1 MRSSHMA
8 GALSVRCDDP
18 DLVSQAG
25 VVPVMRLAEHAG
37 LADVADE
44 LLTLGGTKG
53 SNAGAKIASIVAGM
67 VAGAD
72 SIDDLDVLRHGGL
85 PALFGG
91 IRAPSTLGTFLRH
104 FTIGHV
110 AQLERTAGQVL
121 ARLGEL
127 APGVLPVPE
136 AAGRPVF
143 LDLDS
148 KISQVF
154 GRSKE
159 GAAFGYTKVRGLN
172 FLAATLSGGRDRSA
186 PVITGTRLRGGNADT
201 RRGAASFLRQNL
213 TTAAHALGTG
223 QKLWVRM
230 DSGFYVGKVIK
241 TVTDAGHWFSV
252 TAPQRQPI
260 RAAIAAIPETAWTTI
275 TYDQPVHDGETGTR
289 IHTAEIALTRYTA
302 FTNPTT
308 QRGQRITADLVVRRT
323 PAHTPEEAPGLFTA
337 WRYQAI
343 FTNYPAGP
351 AAIEAH
357 HRARAGAIEQVFA
370 DLSDAALAHFP
381 SGRFA
386 ANAAWLT
393 LSALTHNLPRAAG
406 HLASTFHAKA
416 RTGTIR
422 RHLIHLAS
430 HITRTPSGQIVLHL
444 PRNWPWAAPF
454 TTLFT
459 STHPPPHPA

>member
-1 MRSSHMA
+1 MALAEQAGLSELVAGKVAFTATTVPSA
-8 GALSVRCDDP
+8 GANP
-18 DLVSQAG
+18 AG
-25 VVPVMRLAEHAG
+25 K
-37 LADVADE
+37 
-44 LLTLGGTKG
+44 LT
-53 SNAGAKIASIVAGM
+53 AIVAGM
-67 VAGAD
+67 AAGAD
-72 SIDDLDVLRHGGL
+72 SINDLDVLRHGGL
-85 PALFGG
+85 PALFCG

-110 AQLERTAGQVL
+110 AQLEKTAGQVL

-127 APGVLPVPE
+127 APGLLPVPVLE
-136 AAGRPVF
+136 ADGRPVF

-154 GRSKE
+154 GRDKE

-213 TTAAHALGTG
+213 TTVAQALGIG

-241 TVTDAGHWFSV
+241 TVTEAGHWFSV

-275 TYDQPVHDGETGTR
+275 TYDQPVHDGETGER
-289 IHTAEIALTRYTA
+289 IHTAEIAVTRYTA
-302 FTNPTT
+302 FKNPTT
-308 QRGQRITADLVVRRT
+308 QRGQQITADLIVRRT
-323 PAHTPEEAPGLFTA
+323 PAHTPADQPGLFTA

-343 FTNYPAGP
+343 FTNYPADL
-351 AAIEAH
+351 ATIEAH
-357 HRARAGAIEQVFA
+357 HRARAGAIEAVFA
-370 DLSDAALAHFP
+370 DLSNATLAHFP

-386 ANAAWLT
+386 ANAVWLT
-393 LSALTHNLPRAAG
+393 LSTLTHNLLRAAG
-406 HLASTFHAKA
+406 HLASTFYAKA

-422 RHLIHLAS
+422 HHLIHIAAR
-430 HITRTPSGQIVLHL
+430 ITRTRSGQIVLHL
-444 PRNWPWAAPF
+444 PRDWPWAAPF
-454 TTLFT
+454 TSLFT
-459 STHPPPHPA
+459 NTHAPPPAA

>member
-1 MRSSHMA
+1 V
-8 GALSVRCDDP
+8 SVIFDDP

-25 VVPVMRLAEHAG
+25 LVPVMRLAERAG
-37 LADVADE
+37 LADLADE
-44 LLTLGGTKG
+44 RLTLGGTKG
-53 SNAGAKIASIVAGM
+53 SNTGAKVTSIVAGM
-67 VAGAD
+67 AAGAD
-72 SIDDLDVLRHGGL
+72 SINDLDVLRHGGL

-104 FTIGHV
+104 FTIGHL
-110 AQLERTAGQVL
+110 AQLEKTAGQVL

-127 APGVLPVPE
+127 APGLLPVPE
-136 AAGRPVF
+136 TNGRPVF

-154 GRSKE
+154 GRDKE
-159 GAAFGYTKVRGLN
+159 GAAFGYTRVRGLN

-186 PVITGTRLRGGNADT
+186 PVLTGTRLRGGNADT

-213 TTAAHALGTG
+213 TTVAQALGTG

-241 TVTDAGHWFSV
+241 TVTAAGHWFSV

-275 TYDQPVHDGETGTR
+275 AYDQPVHDGKTGER
-289 IHTAEIALTRYTA
+289 IRTAEIAVTRYTA
-302 FTNPTT
+302 FKNPTT

-323 PAHTPEEAPGLFTA
+323 PAHTPSDQPGLFTA

-351 AAIEAH
+351 ATIEAH
-357 HRARAGAIEQVFA
+357 HRARAGAIEAVFA
-370 DLSDAALAHFP
+370 DLSDAALAHLP

-393 LSALTHNLPRAAG
+393 LAALTHNLLRAAG

-422 RHLIHLAS
+422 RHLIHIAARTT
-430 HITRTPSGQIVLHL
+430 HPTPSEIVLHL
-444 PRNWPWAAPF
+444 AQHWPWADAF
-454 TTLFT
+454 TSLFT
-459 STHPPPHPA
+459 STHAPPAAA